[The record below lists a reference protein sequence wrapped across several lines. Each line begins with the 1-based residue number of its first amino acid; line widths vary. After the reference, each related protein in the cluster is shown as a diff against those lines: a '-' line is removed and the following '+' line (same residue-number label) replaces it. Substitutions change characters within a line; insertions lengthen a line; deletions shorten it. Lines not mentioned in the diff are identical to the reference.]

1 MKLLWV
7 KNIIR
12 ILHRCPLIQKENQLC
27 NLCTENPEKLTKCF
41 EITLG
46 ALDRALDFI
55 SEHNLKKPERV
66 DYINYL
72 LGYLVFHP
80 QDIGDATTHKLI
92 EWYNT
97 VDFRNK
103 SNSSRR
109 KIFTELLNI

>member
-1 MKLLWV
+1 MGKEHN
-7 KNIIR
+7 KNFA
-12 ILHRCPLIQKENQLC
+12 PMPSDTKENQLC